1 MSLQQAIEDIQQ
13 LEPQAHEYLTE
24 NLDSIMENFVV
35 FEAKA
40 SARASNLPK
49 EFTNGISWKRTGEA
63 AGKIVNTWGSSD
75 KPLAKWFEE
84 GTPDHWIEPLTPGG
98 VLVWEAT
105 FGSHASAIF
114 FMGNE
119 EQGKLLYSKG
129 HYVSGLDKTDA
140 MARGIA
146 LGWKKAKT
154 AILKNSKAMISRKL
168 ETIE

>member
-1 MSLQQAIEDIQQ
+1 
-13 LEPQAHEYLTE
+13 
-24 NLDSIMENFVV
+24 
-35 FEAKA
+35 
-40 SARASNLPK
+40 
-49 EFTNGISWKRTGEA
+49 
-63 AGKIVNTWGSSD
+63 
-75 KPLAKWFEE
+75 
-84 GTPDHWIEPLTPGG
+84 
-98 VLVWEAT
+98 
-105 FGSHASAIF
+105 
-114 FMGNE
+114 MGNE